1 VSKLEVYV
9 TCNDEQR
16 LYIVDHGD
24 HLTTLGYDV
33 CAERTERILA
43 ELVGRLKVDEKWLDE
58 MPDVDRGTP
67 DAWNVYMTVLEM
79 LKLACEDADEQAVY
93 SQSPQLMGLEG
104 WRVEV
109 QDTPESATRRF
120 IVGKS
125 TGWAP
130 CHLEIL
136 RSNAD
141 GGLPARHDYYMVTP
155 IQRVR

>member
-1 VSKLEVYV
+1 MSKLEVYV
-9 TCNDEQR
+9 TCNDEQS
-16 LYIVDHGD
+16 LYVVDHGD
-24 HLTTLGYDV
+24 YVDTLGYDV

-58 MPDVDRGTP
+58 MPDVNRGTVEG
-67 DAWNVYMTVLEM
+67 WNLYMTVLEM
-79 LKLACEDADEQAVY
+79 LKLACEEADEQAVY
-93 SQSPQLMGLEG
+93 SQTPQLMGLEG

-109 QDTPESATRRF
+109 KDTRDSAARRF

-136 RSNAD
+136 RSNST
-141 GGLPARHDYYMVTP
+141 GGLPARMDYFQVSP
-155 IQRVR
+155 VERVR